1 MADSGGMSINP
12 DAFMQ
17 LFVTQ
22 MKYQDPTAPMD
33 SSAMM
38 GQLAQLTTVQ
48 QLKSMNS
55 AFQGILQAEQL
66 GLARELIGSQVSF
79 ADGMGVH
86 TGVVESA
93 AMQDGAAGVFV
104 ENTFVPVNDISGIL
118 GSAN

>member
-1 MADSGGMSINP
+1 MADSGGMSISP

-22 MKYQDPTAPMD
+22 MKYQDPTEPMD

-48 QLKSMNS
+48 ELKSMSS

-79 ADGMGVH
+79 ADGMGLH
-86 TGVVESA
+86 TGVVA
-93 AMQDGAAGVFV
+93 
-104 ENTFVPVNDISGIL
+104 NTFVPVNNISAIL

>member
-1 MADSGGMSINP
+1 MDVSGGTAISP

-33 SSAMM
+33 TSTMM
-38 GQLAQLTTVQ
+38 AQLAQLTTVQ
-48 QLKSMNS
+48 ELESLNS
-55 AFQGILQAEQL
+55 AFQGVLQAEQL

-79 ADGMGVH
+79 ADGMGIH

-93 AMQDGAAGVFV
+93 AVQDGTAGVFV
-104 ENTFVPVNDISGIL
+104 ENTFVPVNNISAIL
-118 GSAN
+118 GSAT

>member
-1 MADSGGMSINP
+1 MADSGGMSISP

-22 MKYQDPTAPMD
+22 MKYQDPTEPMD

-48 QLKSMNS
+48 ELKSMSS

-79 ADGMGVH
+79 ADGMGLH

-93 AMQDGAAGVFV
+93 AMQDGTAGVFV
-104 ENTFVPVNDISGIL
+104 ANTFVPVNNISAIL